1 MFSSLV
7 NRLLKR
13 PSPVSLEPTRSV
25 KRKCSSQSIFKP
37 LVWID
42 CEMTGLDISKDHI
55 IEICCIITDG
65 NLNIIDEEGYE
76 STVYVPKKILDN
88 MNEWCVTH
96 HGESG
101 LTAKILANPQQTLAK
116 VQQELLEY
124 IQSFISEPR
133 TSLLAGN
140 SVHMDKFFMMKEFP
154 QVIEH
159 LHYRLVDVS
168 SIMEVGYRHNPNLM
182 KLCPKKKG
190 SHTAR
195 SDILESIEQL
205 RWYRNNYLR
214 GDIPQSLS
222 IGGLPTEPE
231 SKKPKI
237 SPKTEKANI
246 AVENEECVSENK
258 QQNSELADNAEAP
271 KTISEVSEI
280 VVEVTQDETSNEP
293 ALEEKIDAE
302 PSKEHAIEVVEET
315 IVVTSPAETTQ
326 KQEL

>member
-1 MFSSLV
+1 MLSSLV

-13 PSPVSLEPTRSV
+13 PATAALEPVKAT
-25 KRKCSSQSIFKP
+25 KRKYTGPSIFKP

-65 NLNIIDEEGYE
+65 NLNIIDADGYE
-76 STVYVPKKILDN
+76 STVYVPKKTLDN

-124 IQSFISEPR
+124 IQSYISEPR

-154 QVIEH
+154 QVIDH

-168 SIMEVGYRHNPNLM
+168 SIMEIGYRHNPSLM
-182 KLCPKKKG
+182 KLFPKKKG
-190 SHTAR
+190 AHTAK

-205 RWYRNNYLR
+205 RWYRDNYLR
-214 GDIPQSLS
+214 SDIPHHLNVGKGALS
-222 IGGLPTEPE
+222 TDTEHVTKKAKLSPSTQDLDGETEIKETE
-231 SKKPKI
+231 SASEI
-237 SPKTEKANI
+237 LETESDAQPSEEDS
-246 AVENEECVSENK
+246 VEITKDTTTSKENK
-258 QQNSELADNAEAP
+258 ENVDL
-271 KTISEVSEI
+271 
-280 VVEVTQDETSNEP
+280 
-293 ALEEKIDAE
+293 
-302 PSKEHAIEVVEET
+302 
-315 IVVTSPAETTQ
+315 TQ
-326 KQEL
+326 KQTNVTSH